1 MLAGICDVQSDGQ
14 IQFMSNP
21 ISAPHEGGL
30 VNRNPDNF
38 CLHAAKRYG

>member
-1 MLAGICDVQSDGQ
+1 MLARIYDLQSDGQ

-30 VNRNPDNF
+30 IIRNPDNF
-38 CLHAAKRYG
+38 CLHAEK